1 MNKLVYIFM
10 CIGISFLS
18 LGQKKGINYQAVIL
32 DPNPLDIPG
41 NQITGQ
47 PFQKG
52 KVAIKFTISSNK
64 GVDYIEI
71 QQTETDEFGLINL
84 TIGLAPTNGSLS
96 SNSSSE
102 TGAKYSTFDAIVWDE
117 YVKNLSVSVSFN
129 NGKTFTEVSNQKLS
143 YTPYA
148 LYTESV
154 DYKNVRDAPTKLSQ
168 FSNDPGYLISKDLE
182 PIKADIQSNASQI
195 KITNQTIDENKK
207 SNDAAIV
214 IVNQSITSLDTKL
227 IENSTAIKDNQ
238 SSIST
243 INTKLSEQQNQISA
257 TNNNLNSQIGG
268 LRGQIRETNDNV
280 NNLSGAAEVVS
291 NKSTAV
297 DLGGSNPSD
306 QLYPSQKATKT
317 YVDQNISSLVAGNI
331 PDATTL
337 APGKIQLAGDLSGTA
352 TNPTVPALANK
363 ENTSNKS
370 IDIQGDAGSDSKYPS
385 VKAVKTYVDQ
395 ATMGTALQATVEG
408 KADRNSPTFT
418 GTPVLPASTI
428 AVTQSSGD
436 NSTNIATTAF
446 VQQATAA
453 GVIDATVSAKGK
465 VQLAGDLAGTA
476 SAPLLAKIQ
485 GTPVSNT
492 APVSGQ
498 VLKFDGTNWIPA
510 NSISTEN
517 QTLTLI
523 GSTLTIS
530 GTGSSVNLPSVMEA
544 TLTTIGTLKLA
555 GDLAGSADLPTVPGL
570 ALKAPLDSPTFTGT
584 PSLPTGTIAN
594 TQSSTDN
601 STKLATTEFVK
612 TAINTIASADATATA
627 TGKIQLAGD
636 LAGSAT
642 APSIATGAISS
653 TKILDGTILTADLAD
668 ASVTTDKIADGS
680 IVAADLA
687 DASVTDIK
695 IATISGSKVTG
706 NILGK
711 AANVSGIVAIANG
724 GTGTS
729 TKFSGFNALSPMAT
743 KGDLIYGENSGEGTR
758 LPKGSEG
765 QVLTMKSG
773 VPSWQNP
780 TNNNSDDDDD
790 NDDDGRTIQD
800 ADSDTKGILRL
811 SGDLSGTASSP
822 AVATGAIN
830 SVKILNETIATVDL
844 ADASVTDAKIATVAG
859 SKVTGNISGNAA
871 NVSGIVAVTNGG
883 TGASTLTGY
892 VKGTGASALSASTRI
907 PITDVTGAAPINSPT
922 FTGTPSLPTGTTA
935 ITQTSTDNSNK
946 LATTAF
952 VQQVTSAG
960 VIDASTTEKGKLKL
974 AGDLAG
980 TADLPTVPGLALK
993 ANTATVTSSLALKE
1007 DASNKSNAALGTS
1020 TTLFPTQS
1028 AVKTYV
1034 DAQNTDASSSIKGK
1048 IQLAGDLT
1056 GTAASPA
1063 IATGAVN
1070 SSKISDGT
1078 IATVDLA
1085 NAAITDAKIAAVTG
1099 SKVTG
1104 NISGNA
1110 GNVSGTVLVANGGTG
1125 ANTLASN
1132 QVLLGNGTN
1141 AIQTV
1146 APGTSGN
1153 VLMSN
1158 GTTWVSS
1165 SNTSDYTAHAIGE
1178 SYGGGIIFYVYDG
1191 GKHGLIAAT
1200 NDQNN
1205 DAKWDLSKGNETRAK
1220 ANGIGA
1226 GIRNTT
1232 TIILSSEISQR
1243 KSSKDNDWSFD
1254 SEDFAAVICNEYSKS
1269 ETVNSLETTYGD
1281 WYLPSK
1287 YELNLLYLKRTTVG
1301 NFAEDKYWSS
1311 TESDEDKA
1319 WTINFS
1325 TSSNSTD
1332 DKTNKNRVRAI
1343 RNF

>member
-1 MNKLVYIFM
+1 MNKIVYIFM

-18 LGQKKGINYQAVIL
+18 FGQKKGINYQAVIL

-52 KVAIKFTISSNK
+52 KVAIKFTISSIK
-64 GVDYIEI
+64 GVDYTEI

-117 YVKNLSVSVSFN
+117 YIKNLAVSVSFN

-143 YTPYA
+143 YTAYA
-148 LYTESV
+148 LYAESV

-182 PIKADIQSNASQI
+182 PIKADIQSHTSQI

-207 SNDAAIV
+207 SNDAAFL
-214 IVNQSITSLDTKL
+214 IVNQNITSLDTKL
-227 IENSTAIKDNQ
+227 IENSTAIKDNTI
-238 SSIST
+238 SIST
-243 INTKLSEQQNQISA
+243 IVTKLSEQQNQIAA

-268 LRGQIRETNDNV
+268 LQGQIRETNDNV
-280 NNLSGAAEVVS
+280 NNLSGTAEVVS

-352 TNPTVPALANK
+352 QNPTVPALANK

-370 IDIQGDAGSDSKYPS
+370 TNVQDDAGSDSKYPS

-395 ATMGTALQATVEG
+395 ATMGTALQATVDG
-408 KADRNSPTFT
+408 KADKNSPSFTGTPMLPTGTTGVTQSPADNSTKLATTAFVQAATAGIALQAAVDAKADKNSPTFT
-418 GTPVLPASTI
+418 GTPVLPSSTI

-446 VQQATAA
+446 VQLATAG
-453 GVIDATVSAKGK
+453 GVIDASTSAKGK
-465 VQLAGDLAGTA
+465 LKLAGDLAGTA
-476 SAPLLAKIQ
+476 
-485 GTPVSNT
+485 
-492 APVSGQ
+492 
-498 VLKFDGTNWIPA
+498 
-510 NSISTEN
+510 E
-517 QTLTLI
+517 
-523 GSTLTIS
+523 
-530 GTGSSVNLPSVMEA
+530 
-544 TLTTIGTLKLA
+544 
-555 GDLAGSADLPTVPGL
+555 LPTVPGL
-570 ALKAPLDSPTFTGT
+570 ALKANATDVTNSLALKEDAANKSTATDLGSTGASDVLF
-584 PSLPTGTIAN
+584 PSQKAVKTYVD
-594 TQSSTDN
+594 TQVATKSIVDADA
-601 STKLATTEFVK
+601 STK
-612 TAINTIASADATATA
+612 
-627 TGKIQLAGD
+627 GKIQLAGD
-636 LAGSAT
+636 LAGTAASPTVPGLALKAPIESPTFTGTVSGITKTMIGLSNVDNTSDEDKPISSAT
-642 APSIATGAISS
+642 AT
-653 TKILDGTILTADLAD
+653 
-668 ASVTTDKIADGS
+668 
-680 IVAADLA
+680 
-687 DASVTDIK
+687 
-695 IATISGSKVTG
+695 
-706 NILGK
+706 
-711 AANVSGIVAIANG
+711 
-724 GTGTS
+724 
-729 TKFSGFNALSPMAT
+729 ALSE
-743 KGDLIYGENSGEGTR
+743 K
-758 LPKGSEG
+758 
-765 QVLTMKSG
+765 
-773 VPSWQNP
+773 
-780 TNNNSDDDDD
+780 
-790 NDDDGRTIQD
+790 
-800 ADSDTKGILRL
+800 
-811 SGDLSGTASSP
+811 
-822 AVATGAIN
+822 AVASEVT
-830 SVKILNETIATVDL
+830 SSL
-844 ADASVTDAKIATVAG
+844 ALK
-859 SKVTGNISGNAA
+859 
-871 NVSGIVAVTNGG
+871 
-883 TGASTLTGY
+883 
-892 VKGTGASALSASTRI
+892 
-907 PITDVTGAAPINSPT
+907 APLNSPT

-935 ITQTSTDNSNK
+935 STQTSTDNSTK

-952 VQQVTSAG
+952 VQLATAGG
-960 VIDASTTEKGKLKL
+960 VIDASASAKGKLKL

-993 ANTATVTSSLALKE
+993 ANSASLALKE
-1007 DASNKSNAALGTS
+1007 DASNKSNAALGSS
-1020 TTLFPTQS
+1020 TTLFPTQG

-1034 DAQNTDASSSIKGK
+1034 DAQNTDASSSNKGK
-1048 IQLAGDLT
+1048 IQLTGDLT
-1056 GTAASPA
+1056 GSASSPA
-1063 IATGAVN
+1063 IASGAIN
-1070 SSKISDGT
+1070 SAKILDGS

-1085 NAAITDAKIAAVTG
+1085 DAAVTDAKIAAVAG

-1104 NISGNA
+1104 NITGNA
-1110 GNVSGTVLVANGGTG
+1110 GNVSGTVAVANGGTG
-1125 ANTLASN
+1125 ATTLASN

-1165 SNTSDYTAHAIGE
+1165 SNTSDNTTHTIGE

-1200 NDQNN
+1200 SDQSSN
-1205 DAKWDLSKGNETRAK
+1205 ASWDLSSGNETRAK

-1226 GIRNTT
+1226 GIKNTT
-1232 TIILSSEISQR
+1232 LIISSEISQR
-1243 KSSKDNDWSFD
+1243 KSSYDNSHWSYNG
-1254 SEDFAAVICNEYSKS
+1254 EDFAAVICNEYSKS

-1287 YELNLLYLKRTTVG
+1287 YELNLLYLKRSVVG
-1301 NFAEDKYWSS
+1301 NFAADKYWSS
-1311 TESDEDKA
+1311 TEYDADKA

-1325 TSSNSTD
+1325 IKSGSAETTLNKTD
-1332 DKTNKNRVRAI
+1332 NYRVRAI